1 MKPNFNNSSDIKGLR
16 FFTKEICPYYCIVCY
31 TQKRLRRGEHSKDR
45 PIISTEDIFS
55 VNLICRSLMCVLI
68 NQFGLK
74 LKQHN
79 RNEIEPHWAP
89 GPSFPGFGS
98 NTVRFS
104 WPRVTGQVHLGHHS
118 LPSARQFCQ
127 RPQSRHYTLPR
138 NNLLCPLNWGAYSV
152 DSIKHTVLLK
162 VLSLLSVL
170 FY

>member
-1 MKPNFNNSSDIKGLR
+1 MTWVCEKAALALARIGNLCHFHFNSENVNCVHYNPKKAQPIS
-16 FFTKEICPYYCIVCY
+16 CY
-31 TQKRLRRGEHSKDR
+31 LHKRLLHKTFN
-45 PIISTEDIFS
+45 IIGAS

-68 NQFGLK
+68 IQFGLK
-74 LKQHN
+74 LKLHN

-127 RPQSRHYTLPR
+127 RPQSRHY
-138 NNLLCPLNWGAYSV
+138 
-152 DSIKHTVLLK
+152 SIGYAEH
-162 VLSLLSVL
+162 LSYNSMIIIE
-170 FY
+170 